1 MLHSMQTRVADLI
14 GRCADEV
21 VLGKYAALCLL
32 PALLCSPLPP
42 LPSLS
47 LHLLHLT
54 PSLSLTSLFFV
65 PSREYT
71 SDQR

>member
-42 LPSLS
+42 L
-47 LHLLHLT
+47 HLT